1 MDCRFGGGLALG
13 GGGGGGP
20 GWRRMVNCRGVW
32 SGVNLAGVGE
42 SLNWT
47 GGGGGGVRG
56 SIAYICKAVAI

>member
-1 MDCRFGGGLALG
+1 MDCLFSGGLALG

-20 GWRRMVNCRGVW
+20 GCRRKVSCRGAW
-32 SGVNLAGVGE
+32 SGVNPADGGG

-56 SIAYICKAVAI
+56 GGGMCSELEE

>member
-1 MDCRFGGGLALG
+1 MDCLFGGGLALG

-20 GWRRMVNCRGVW
+20 GWRRKVSCRGAW
-32 SGVNLAGVGE
+32 SGVNPEGGVG

-56 SIAYICKAVAI
+56 GGGMCSELEE